1 MFDTDAFG
9 NGTSD
14 VIRRNLYV
22 SAVERVLATRQQALG
37 GGADALPTLDMAR
50 CLEEEFQECENSH
63 AAHLAYHDLE
73 PHDASLA
80 SLLGSF
86 RSERR
91 VAGRVMDFV
100 RNNLQIASFDHV
112 AVFQACPEF
121 LALVSEYPCHRPAQ
135 LISPTAYPTFQ
146 ALESAV
152 GFCLHGCVECVVAPE
167 QNIHGIL
174 TAKETVNKLL
184 LDSAYRTLVCESG
197 TPRAGITYPGNGPGR
212 TVPWPDLAMCV
223 AAALGQTDDETPMTV
238 ELPSAEGTV
247 RVIVVPQAVPAGW
260 YRVFRTGWELAGP
273 PPCVIR
279 PCMSF

>member
-1 MFDTDAFG
+1 M
-9 NGTSD
+9 
-14 VIRRNLYV
+14 
-22 SAVERVLATRQQALG
+22 
-37 GGADALPTLDMAR
+37 DALPTLDMAR

-73 PHDASLA
+73 PRDAGLA
-80 SLLGSF
+80 SLLGAF

-100 RNNLQIASFDHV
+100 RNNLRIASFDHV
-112 AVFQACPEF
+112 AAFQACPEF
-121 LALVSEYPCHRPAQ
+121 LALVSEYPYHRPAQ
-135 LISPTAYPTFQ
+135 LISPTAYPTYQ

-197 TPRAGITYPGNGPGR
+197 TPRGGITYPGLDRAGPSRGR
-212 TVPWPDLAMCV
+212 TLRC
-223 AAALGQTDDETPMTV
+223 AL
-238 ELPSAEGTV
+238 
-247 RVIVVPQAVPAGW
+247 
-260 YRVFRTGWELAGP
+260 P
-273 PPCVIR
+273 PPWGR
-279 PCMSF
+279 RTTKLR